1 MKKSGKLNRVSIL
14 ALALSVLVLVAGC
27 TGDSNPPSNSGNS
40 DVVSQ
45 PQGGRE
51 SKPVV
56 LEPEASGENVL
67 GNDLVA
73 IDVSNAS
80 QGYIMVTYQG
90 ENPKPK
96 LQLTCGEEETYTYN
110 LTPGKTEVFPLTR
123 GNGLYKVAVFEN
135 IEGTSY
141 STLFSGTCEVVLE
154 NEYLPFLYPNQ
165 YVWFSK
171 ESKAVELGARLAQT
185 AADDLGVVAEVY
197 DYVIGNIT
205 YDYEKADTVQS
216 GYLPDIDETLETG
229 KGICFDYAALMT
241 AMLRT
246 QRIPTRLVVGYA
258 GTLYHAW
265 ISVYIEGTGW
275 IDNIIY
281 FDGTQW
287 VRMDP
292 TFAAA
297 GEEAAK
303 YVGDGSNYHDLYVY

>member
-1 MKKSGKLNRVSIL
+1 M
-14 ALALSVLVLVAGC
+14 
-27 TGDSNPPSNSGNS
+27 
-40 DVVSQ
+40 
-45 PQGGRE
+45 
-51 SKPVV
+51 
-56 LEPEASGENVL
+56 
-67 GNDLVA
+67 
-73 IDVSNAS
+73 
-80 QGYIMVTYQG
+80 
-90 ENPKPK
+90 
-96 LQLTCGEEETYTYN
+96 
-110 LTPGKTEVFPLTR
+110 
-123 GNGLYKVAVFEN
+123 
-135 IEGTSY
+135 
-141 STLFSGTCEVVLE
+141 
-154 NEYLPFLYPNQ
+154 
-165 YVWFSK
+165 
-171 ESKAVELGARLAQT
+171 
-185 AADDLGVVAEVY
+185 
-197 DYVIGNIT
+197 
-205 YDYEKADTVQS
+205 QS

-303 YVGDGSNYHDLYVY
+303 YVGCLLYTSLSVLSFSFQKYSRGPIVLQCTLQQVW